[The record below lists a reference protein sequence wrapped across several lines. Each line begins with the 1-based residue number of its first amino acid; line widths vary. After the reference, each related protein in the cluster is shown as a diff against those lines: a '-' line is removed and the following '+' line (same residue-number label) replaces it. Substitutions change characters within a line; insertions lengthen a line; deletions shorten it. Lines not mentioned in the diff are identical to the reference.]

1 MTHLTGRVK
10 FVSEADGAAARP
22 ERGLECPR
30 PAKGR
35 IQVQGQ
41 LTQSSWRESGGLF
54 SACAVACEGPGVPT
68 LSEFK
73 TSMEAPPVQ
82 SVRPWDSRS
91 GAVQRSRGGARLP
104 ARLGRRWGQP
114 TGVGR
119 GVTVRLGLCIALL
132 VFVIHC
138 GRSIVISCG

>member
-10 FVSEADGAAARP
+10 FVSEAGGAAARP

-41 LTQSSWRESGGLF
+41 LAQSSWRESGGLF
-54 SACAVACEGPGVPT
+54 SACAVACAGPGVPT
-68 LSEFK
+68 LSDFK

-82 SVRPWDSRS
+82 SVRRMGLAQWRS
-91 GAVQRSRGGARLP
+91 SEVAAP
-104 ARLGRRWGQP
+104 APLRVWA
-114 TGVGR
+114 GVGGNPR
-119 GVTVRLGLCIALL
+119 GLGGGCAW
-132 VFVIHC
+132 VYVSHC
-138 GRSIVISCG
+138 